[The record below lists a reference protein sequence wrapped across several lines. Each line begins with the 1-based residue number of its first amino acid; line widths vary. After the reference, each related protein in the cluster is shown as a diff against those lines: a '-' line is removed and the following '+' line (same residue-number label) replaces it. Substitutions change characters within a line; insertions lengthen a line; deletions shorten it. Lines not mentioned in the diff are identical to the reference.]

1 MTLELFPLGW
11 KVAMRHFAIYR
22 KNFIS
27 NVLPTVTDPI
37 FYMIVFGYWLGSH
50 VNQMNGMP
58 YAKFLGPGMVLTTCL
73 YTAFFEASYGFFIR
87 MEFQGVYHA
96 MMTTPVGARE
106 ILAGEFFWIALKS
119 AAMATVTSIVL
130 AAAGLVE
137 VTYLPLIPLL
147 GGLAGLGCGA
157 IGLISAGYVRNMDQ
171 FQTVYAL
178 VISPMFFVSGIFFP
192 VDQLP
197 IWIQR
202 ICMLSPLYHGVKI
215 GQATLWGKDVAHT
228 WLYNGSALLLIC
240 SVLMFWAVRKLYP
253 KLYQ

>member
-1 MTLELFPLGW
+1 MLETFPLGW
-11 KVAMRHFAIYR
+11 KVAMRHWAIYR
-22 KNFIS
+22 KNFLS
-27 NVLPTVTDPI
+27 NILPTVTDPI
-37 FYMIVFGYWLGSH
+37 FYMIVFGYWLGGH
-50 VNQMNGMP
+50 VNQIEGMA

-106 ILAGEFFWIALKS
+106 ILVGEFFWVALKG
-119 AAMATVTSIVL
+119 AVTATVTAIVL
-130 AAAGLVE
+130 TLAGLVDA
-137 VTYLPLIPLL
+137 TYLPLIPLL
-147 GGLAGLGCGA
+147 GALAGLGCGS

-192 VDQLP
+192 VEQLP
-197 IWIQR
+197 PWIQK
-202 ICMLSPLYHGVKI
+202 ICWLSPLFHGVKV
-215 GQATLWGKDVAHT
+215 GQATLWGKNVAAT
-228 WLYNGSALLLIC
+228 WAVHGSLLALI
-240 SVLMFWAVRKLYP
+240 SAALMFWAIRKIYP